1 MEVHGGSEAQDD
13 TVFINK
19 RIEMWDRMRQWL
31 EGADIPDDP
40 QLIIDLTT
48 PEFGFQEKTQKMKL
62 ESKEDMKKR
71 GSDSPDAGDALAM
84 TFYHNVPSKT
94 AFVREDSYEPDEV

>member
-1 MEVHGGSEAQDD
+1 
-13 TVFINK
+13 
-19 RIEMWDRMRQWL
+19 MWDRMRMWL

-48 PEFGFQEKTQKMKL
+48 PEFAFQQKTQQMKL

-71 GSDSPDAGDALAM
+71 GAESPDAGDALAM
-84 TFYHNVPSKT
+84 TFYHLMPAKN
-94 AFVREDSYEPDEV
+94 ANEDSYEPDTI